1 MGVRLVVG
9 LGNPGREHLFDRHNL
24 GFMVVDLLA
33 HELGFTLHTRRDLA
47 VGRANV
53 DGAAVA
59 FLKPLTF
66 MNLSGLAVQQYT
78 RTKSIEPRDVL
89 VVADDFNLKLGT
101 LRLRVRGS
109 SGGHKGLESIAQSLK
124 TEEFPRLRVGIG
136 PVPAGEDA
144 LDFVLRR
151 FSREDAAL
159 LAGVKKAAAAVVLR
173 AIRTGVENLTLDAA
187 GTVAGAD

>member
-109 SGGHKGLESIAQSLK
+109 SGGHKGLESIAHWLK

-144 LDFVLRR
+144 RDFVLRR
-151 FSREDAAL
+151 FSRDDATL
-159 LAGVKKAAAAVVLR
+159 LADVKKAAAAVVLR
-173 AIRTGVENLTLDAA
+173 AICTGVENLTLDAA